1 MITLLSIIPGAVAL
15 PSATYGRGSGPT
27 FLDNVA
33 CSGEEL
39 RLLDC
44 GNNGIAYENCDH
56 DQDAGVKCPGL
67 NCCNIHNHKVIIT
80 SE

>member
-1 MITLLSIIPGAVAL
+1 MYFSVRPYSMPVLSIILGAIAL
-15 PSATYGRGSGPT
+15 PSATYGRGNDPI

-33 CSGEEL
+33 CSGEES

-67 NCCNIHNHKVIIT
+67 N
-80 SE
+80 